1 MCTHWVYIIEN
12 CKEKSWSIV
21 MFLCVRLCLRS
32 LTFSG
37 STLLFTFCT
46 IVQLTLIFFCN
57 LIKCLTIL
65 FIEHS
70 IQQSFS
76 IIRVGLSVLTSVQG
90 SNLGML
96 ELTYQLQTFRDYSFS
111 SQIPYRKQNNS
122 IINKKCQ
129 QVHSKYDNCGFLD
142 QACQKCP
149 IDLKLGMMIPDTVW
163 YSNSLILR
171 YLCPF

>member
-1 MCTHWVYIIEN
+1 MVYSNVSLCEVVPQD
-12 CKEKSWSIV
+12 SY
-21 MFLCVRLCLRS
+21 FLRVNV
-32 LTFSG
+32 TFHLLYY
-37 STLLFTFCT
+37 STVD
-46 IVQLTLIFFCN
+46 IDFFCN